1 MIIAACPRV
10 PTKYKLGK
18 MLYAPPVAV
27 RESLQ
32 YRSVPEVPVAV

>member
-10 PTKYKLGK
+10 PTKDKLGK
-18 MLYAPPVAV
+18 MLYAPPV